1 MFLDGRLV
9 RESQT
14 VLMYWAVQGYL
25 PQVLSEDLKILN
37 YKYKMKT

>member
-14 VLMYWAVQGYL
+14 VLMYWAAQGYL
-25 PQVLSEDLKILN
+25 PQVLSEDPKILN